1 VIELRSPSDGLPE
14 LKEKMDLWIANGAQL
29 AWLIDPIEQEVTIYR
44 PGESPDVHHHPTSV
58 QGDVVLA
65 GFELVM
71 ARIW

>member
-1 VIELRSPSDGLPE
+1 MVCPNSRKRWICGLPTVRS
-14 LKEKMDLWIANGAQL
+14 